1 MARIEMKPKTI
12 FKDIEEYYAENPN
25 RRYSG
30 EIDYGCDWKDSYSTD
45 PNQFYRVSYVENTG
59 EIYAIE
65 LAYGGEVGYRDNQS
79 NGFVAILG
87 VIPADERKC
96 GKYSQTLD
104 EILDGWADSDQKISW
119 VKERL
124 RPHSYL

>member
-1 MARIEMKPKTI
+1 MKPKTI
-12 FKDIEEYYAENPN
+12 FKDIEEYYAENSD

-30 EIDYGCDWKDSYSTD
+30 EIDYGCMWKDSYSTN

-59 EIYAIE
+59 EIYAVE
-65 LAYGGEVGYRDNQS
+65 LSYAGDQS